1 MFGIEESRKE
11 VLNTINSLTDEELNL
26 EVEKD
31 RWTIA
36 QVAQH
41 LVLMEDTVT
50 TLLKK
55 EIDDSES
62 RPAER
67 LKPIER
73 TVDRTYKV
81 EAPAHLE
88 PEAGFYSKEE
98 LVQRLDQSRLA
109 LQDLLSQIDELS
121 LLTEKSAK
129 HPVFGRMNLAQWVEF
144 IGVHELRHHDQM
156 KELKVKI

>member
-1 MFGIEESRKE
+1 MFGIEEARKD
-11 VLNTINSLTDEELNL
+11 VLNNVNSLTDAELNL

-41 LVLMEDTVT
+41 LVLMEETVT

-55 EIDDSES
+55 ELSNHER

-98 LVQRLDQSRLA
+98 LVQRLGESRLA
-109 LQDLLSQIDELS
+109 LQHLLSQIDEMS
-121 LLTEKSAK
+121 LLTEKSAE

-144 IGVHELRHHDQM
+144 IGVHELRHLDQM
-156 KELKVKI
+156 RELKAKI